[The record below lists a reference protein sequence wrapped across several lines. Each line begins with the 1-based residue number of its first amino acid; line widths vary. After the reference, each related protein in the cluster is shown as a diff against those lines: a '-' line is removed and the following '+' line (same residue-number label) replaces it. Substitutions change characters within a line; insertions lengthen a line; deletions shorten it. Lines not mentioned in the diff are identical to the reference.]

1 MCIRWRGLNIMSAMY
16 TLDYAQPKS
25 LANALDSRVD
35 FVAQNDAETSG
46 DASLRLSELER
57 RVCDG
62 LHAGEFHLV
71 FQGAYRAASGVL
83 ARLEAQVRWMHPDY
97 GLLLPG
103 IFMMPLDHPIV
114 AREMV
119 SFVVDSVC
127 RELRDALR
135 AKLPLQPIAITV
147 PAQVA
152 LLDSFAEELVRV
164 AGSYGVPAS
173 LLEIEVTDSVEAAK
187 LLSLRTLTE
196 GLRAAG
202 IGLSIGKWG
211 NGASS
216 LASLGSLDV
225 DTVVVARELMP
236 AVPGDKRGAAVMT
249 AIMDLL
255 HALDLRVVV
264 SGVDTQE
271 QFRWLCRWPEALVQ
285 GVLFGRPKVGLARVL
300 ELRWEA

>member
-1 MCIRWRGLNIMSAMY
+1 MG
-16 TLDYAQPKS
+16 
-25 LANALDSRVD
+25 
-35 FVAQNDAETSG
+35 
-46 DASLRLSELER
+46 LSEFER

-71 FQGAYRAASGVL
+71 FQGTYRAASGVV

-103 IFMMPLDHPIV
+103 IFMMPLDQPIV

-119 SFVVDSVC
+119 SFVVNSVC
-127 RELRDALR
+127 RELRDALA

-152 LLDSFAEELVRV
+152 LLNSFAEELVRV
-164 AGSYGVPAS
+164 AASYGVPAS
-173 LLEIEVTDSVEAAK
+173 LLEIEVTDGVEAAK

-196 GLRAAG
+196 GLREAG
-202 IGLSIGKWG
+202 VGLSIGKWG

-216 LASLGSLDV
+216 MASLGSLDV
-225 DTVVVARELMP
+225 DTVIVARELMA

-255 HALDLRVVV
+255 HALDVRVVV

-271 QFRWLCRWPEALVQ
+271 QFQWLSRWPEALVQ
-285 GVLFGRPKVGLARVL
+285 GLLFERPHAGLARAL
-300 ELRWEA
+300 ALRWKA

>member
-1 MCIRWRGLNIMSAMY
+1 MY
-16 TLDYAQPKS
+16 TLDYAQPVS
-25 LANALDSRVD
+25 LANTLDSRID
-35 FVAQNDAETSG
+35 RVAQNNADTSG
-46 DASLRLSELER
+46 DASLGLSELER
-57 RVCDG
+57 RVLDG

-71 FQGAYRAASGVL
+71 FQGAYSAASGVL
-83 ARLEAQVRWMHPDY
+83 ARLEAQVRWTHPDY

-103 IFMMPLDHPIV
+103 IFMMPLEHPEV

-119 SFVVDSVC
+119 SFIVDGVC
-127 RELRDALR
+127 RELRDALA
-135 AKLPLQPIAITV
+135 AKLPLPPIAITV

-164 AGSYGVPAS
+164 AGSHGVQAS

-196 GLRAAG
+196 ALREAG
-202 IGLSIGKWG
+202 VGLSIGRWG

-216 LASLGSLDV
+216 LALLGSLDV
-225 DTVVVARELMP
+225 DTVTVARELMA

-255 HALDLRVVV
+255 HALDMRVVV

-271 QFRWLCRWPEALVQ
+271 QLQWVSRWPEALVQ
-285 GVLFGRPKVGLARVL
+285 GLLFARPQAGLASVL
-300 ELRWEA
+300 ALRRKG